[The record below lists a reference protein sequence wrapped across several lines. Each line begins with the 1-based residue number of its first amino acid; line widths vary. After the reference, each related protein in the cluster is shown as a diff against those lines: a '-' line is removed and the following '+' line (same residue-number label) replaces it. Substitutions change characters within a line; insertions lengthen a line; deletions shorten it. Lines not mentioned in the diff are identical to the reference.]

1 LIDLLFGHVIRFCF
15 DMHMLNI
22 SSTSSVP
29 SIRSQSG
36 MVNIQ
41 FWKATHWC
49 ATPHKHKFFVNEHL
63 MLNLV
68 SNTWMCTL
76 PTWGGPI
83 SCCHVN
89 LYSQSWL
96 TLSLME
102 EPIVVQTCVL
112 SFNTL
117 PLHLLACLYPQ
128 NSVQRIHCRLS
139 QYHLY
144 SSIVAH
150 FPHWAD
156 DVDTRSGQ
164 MDRKLLMWNVVSH
177 WIKLPKHVMA

>member
-1 LIDLLFGHVIRFCF
+1 LIDLLFGHVIRFCI
-15 DMHMLNI
+15 DMQMLNI

-36 MVNIQ
+36 MFNLQ
-41 FWKATHWC
+41 FWKATHWH
-49 ATPHKHKFFVNEHL
+49 ATAHKHKFFVDEHL
-63 MLNLV
+63 MLSLV
-68 SNTWMCTL
+68 SNTWIWTL

-89 LYSQSWL
+89 LYSWKWANIESEGGAHCGAN
-96 TLSLME
+96 M
-102 EPIVVQTCVL
+102 CC
-112 SFNTL
+112 L
-117 PLHLLACLYPQ
+117 PVTPFVPVGLFASTKFCTK
-128 NSVQRIHCRLS
+128 IHRRLS

-156 DVDTRSGQ
+156 HVHTRSGQ
-164 MDRKLLMWNVVSH
+164 MDRKGQETPDVEHCQSLNKAS
-177 WIKLPKHVMA
+177 